1 MPHGRR
7 WQQIPVR
14 RVGTV
19 RPNATIMTLSPIQ
32 QAAAYKR
39 TRRMRKSRLLAA
51 FVLSYWSLCELL
63 PVSWASALG
72 SFTMNIVGLFVS
84 RMRKVRANLEI
95 ALPDLS
101 SRERNRIVRGIRRN
115 LGRTW
120 SELPHLA
127 EICRPGSSWIDMKG
141 CEHYEREIAAG
152 RPIVFVSAHLGN
164 WEITAGAVAHR
175 GIPLTVVYTQNRNP
189 IIQRRLHRY
198 RRGLH
203 CGLVPKE
210 SAARSLVK
218 ALSLG
223 ESVGL
228 LVDQR
233 VPDGV
238 LIPFFGRP
246 ARTTISPARLA
257 LKFGASIVPTQ
268 CQRLGGAR
276 FRITFHEP
284 LRLADFLPGA
294 DPEIALTTRINRHIE
309 SWIRDQPADW
319 YCMRWRWPSIADN
332 G

>member
-1 MPHGRR
+1 
-7 WQQIPVR
+7 
-14 RVGTV
+14 
-19 RPNATIMTLSPIQ
+19 MTLSAIE
-32 QAAAYKR
+32 QAATYERNRLTLKR
-39 TRRMRKSRLLAA
+39 RLVAA
-51 FVLSYWSLCELL
+51 FVLPFWSLCGLL

-72 SFTMNIVGLFVS
+72 GFTMNIVGRFVS

-101 SRERNRIVRGIRRN
+101 PRERNRIVRDIRRN

-127 EICRPGSSWIDMKG
+127 EICRPGSSRIDLQG
-141 CEHYEREIAAG
+141 SEHYEREIAAG
-152 RPIVFVSAHLGN
+152 RPVVFVSAHLGN

-175 GIPLTVVYTQNRNP
+175 GTPLTVVYTPNRNP
-189 IIQRRLHRY
+189 VIQRRLHHY
-198 RRGLH
+198 RQGLR
-203 CGLVPKE
+203 CGLAPKQ

-238 LIPFFGRP
+238 PIPFFGRP
-246 ARTTISPARLA
+246 APTTISPARLA

-268 CQRLGGAR
+268 CQRLGAAR
-276 FRITFHEP
+276 FRIIFHEP
-284 LRLADFLPGA
+284 LRPADALPGT
-294 DPEIALTTRINRHIE
+294 DPEIALTTRINGHIE
-309 SWIRDQPADW
+309 GWIRDRPADW
-319 YCMRWRWPSIADN
+319 YCMRWRWPDVAD
-332 G
+332 GG

>member
-1 MPHGRR
+1 
-7 WQQIPVR
+7 
-14 RVGTV
+14 
-19 RPNATIMTLSPIQ
+19 MTLSTVEQP
-32 QAAAYKR
+32 AEYER
-39 TRRMRKSRLLAA
+39 TRRTLKHCLVAA
-51 FVLSYWSLCELL
+51 FVLSFWSLCGLL

-72 SFTMNIVGLFVS
+72 AFMMNIVGLFVS

-95 ALPDLS
+95 ALPNLS
-101 SRERNRIVRGIRRN
+101 SRERNRLVRDIRRN

-127 EICRPGSSWIDMKG
+127 EICRPGGPWIDIRG
-141 CEHYEREIAAG
+141 SEHYKHEIAAG
-152 RPIVFVSAHLGN
+152 RPVVFVSAHLGN

-175 GIPLTVVYTQNRNP
+175 DTPLTVVYTPNRNS

-198 RRGLH
+198 RQGLR
-203 CGLVPKE
+203 CGLAPKQ

-223 ESVGL
+223 QSVGL

-238 LIPFFGRP
+238 LIPFFGRAAP
-246 ARTTISPARLA
+246 TTVSPARLA

-276 FRITFHEP
+276 FRITFHQP
-284 LRLADFLPGA
+284 LRPQDVPPGT
-294 DPEIALTTRINRHIE
+294 DPEIALTTRINGYIE
-309 SWIRDQPADW
+309 DWIRGQPADW
-319 YCMRWRWPSIADN
+319 YCMRWRWPRGADR

>member
-1 MPHGRR
+1 
-7 WQQIPVR
+7 
-14 RVGTV
+14 
-19 RPNATIMTLSPIQ
+19 MTLSAIE
-32 QAAAYKR
+32 QAAANERSRPTLKR
-39 TRRMRKSRLLAA
+39 RLVAA
-51 FVLSYWSLCELL
+51 FVLSFWSLCGLL

-72 SFTMNIVGLFVS
+72 GFMMNIVGLFVG

-95 ALPDLS
+95 ALPSLS
-101 SRERNRIVRGIRRN
+101 SHERNRLVRDIRRN

-127 EICRPGSSWIDMKG
+127 EICRPGSPWIDMKG
-141 CEHYEREIAAG
+141 SEHYEREIAAG
-152 RPIVFVSAHLGN
+152 RPVVFVSAHLGN

-175 GIPLTVVYTQNRNP
+175 DTPLTVVYTPNRNP

-198 RRGLH
+198 RQGLR
-203 CGLVPKE
+203 CGLAPKQ

-246 ARTTISPARLA
+246 APTTISPARLA

-284 LRLADFLPGA
+284 LRPQDVPPGI

-309 SWIRDQPADW
+309 DWIRSQPADW
-319 YCMRWRWPSIADN
+319 YCMRWRWLRVAD
-332 G
+332 GG

>member
-1 MPHGRR
+1 
-7 WQQIPVR
+7 
-14 RVGTV
+14 
-19 RPNATIMTLSPIQ
+19 MTLSAIE
-32 QAAAYKR
+32 QAAAYELSRPTLKR
-39 TRRMRKSRLLAA
+39 RLAA
-51 FVLSYWSLCELL
+51 AFALSFWSLCGVL
-63 PVSWASALG
+63 PVRWASALG
-72 SFTMNIVGLFVS
+72 GFVMNFIGPFVR

-95 ALPDLS
+95 ALPNLS
-101 SRERNRIVRGIRRN
+101 SRERNRIVRDIRRN

-127 EICRPGSSWIDMKG
+127 EICRPGSPWIDIKG
-141 CEHYEREIAAG
+141 SEHYEREIAAG
-152 RPIVFVSAHLGN
+152 RPVVFVSAHLGN

-175 GIPLTVVYTQNRNP
+175 NTPLTVVYAPYQNP
-189 IIQRRLHRY
+189 VIQRRLHRY
-198 RRGLH
+198 RQGLR
-203 CGLVPKE
+203 CGLAPKQ

-233 VPDGV
+233 VKDGA

-246 ARTTISPARLA
+246 APTTVLPARLA

-284 LRLADFLPGA
+284 LRPQDVPHGS
-294 DPEIALTTRINRHIE
+294 DPETALTTRINAHIE
-309 SWIRDQPADW
+309 DWIRGQPADW
-319 YCMRWRWPSIADN
+319 FCMRSRWPRGADR